1 MIECAPRSQK
11 SQRPFILLAMAF
23 ICTLA
28 VASWSSVVVSAQE
41 KAPKSAPGKK
51 QPRANIDDD
60 LLKDLDNELLEGA
73 GDLKRP
79 AAKPTKNPAGP
90 DKGKGA
96 AEPAAVGEDI
106 GQPSED
112 DPLLHISQEMRS
124 VETLIPEQQK
134 REHAVQLQQRIVED
148 LAKLIDQ
155 AEKQRAQ
162 QQASEKNKKQQQ
174 SSKRESVQQPKRQTS
189 SKPGKESNKPAQDS
203 TDRMGNAEN
212 VRPDPEML
220 KSMMKDSWGHLPAKT
235 REQMLQNS
243 PERFLPQY
251 ELMIEKYYK
260 RLAEEQSSK

>member
-1 MIECAPRSQK
+1 MTDSKPRSRKPQG
-11 SQRPFILLAMAF
+11 SFIVAAMVCGCLLAF
-23 ICTLA
+23 
-28 VASWSSVVVSAQE
+28 ASWHGPSAAAEQ
-41 KAPKSAPGKK
+41 KTIKSAPGKK
-51 QPRANIDDD
+51 QPRSNIDDD
-60 LLKDLDNELLEGA
+60 LLKELDNELLEGA

-79 AAKPTKNPAGP
+79 PAKPKDPAAA
-90 DKGKGA
+90 DKGKGV
-96 AEPAAVGEDI
+96 AEPDAAGEDI

-124 VETLIPEQQK
+124 VESLIPEQQK

-148 LAKLIDQ
+148 LVKLIDQ

-162 QQASEKNKKQQQ
+162 QQASGKNKKQQP
-174 SSKRESVQQPKRQTS
+174 SSKRESVQQPKRQPS

-203 TDRMGNAEN
+203 TERMGKAEN

-220 KSMMKDSWGHLPAKT
+220 RGLMKDSWGHLPAKT